1 MDEDVTE
8 CCEARFW
15 EMVPGS
21 IVGTLLLQVIYVI
34 RLVVFASGAIDVVFC
49 SVVDPDLIFQS
60 EERTKTLW
68 LVGISRGSE

>member
-21 IVGTLLLQVIYVI
+21 IVGTLLLQVILCYKVSC
-34 RLVVFASGAIDVVFC
+34 VCSGAIDVVFC

-60 EERTKTLW
+60 EERTETLW